1 MNHLNQWKCD
11 LLFKILFEFYS
22 AIISNMKSSPLYLNS
37 FLPFNLFLLFSLIM
51 NDLSRGDGTKKSL
64 VSASED
70 TEGDIEIIIQED
82 SAIHNKDEN
91 AYQSK

>member
-1 MNHLNQWKCD
+1 
-11 LLFKILFEFYS
+11 
-22 AIISNMKSSPLYLNS
+22 
-37 FLPFNLFLLFSLIM
+37 M

-91 AYQSK
+91 AYQSKLSITLIRYIFSHLY